1 MNGVTSLKNSTGYIP
16 ALDGFRGLAILV
28 VVISHYGYGNL
39 IPGGFGVT
47 LFFFISG
54 FLITRLMINE
64 QRKEGRID
72 LKNFYI
78 RRLLRLYPALLLM
91 TAVASMYVLAID
103 CNFRPGE
110 LLSTLFY
117 YRNYY
122 MVYFRGDV
130 AVQCTKVFD
139 IVWSLA
145 IEEHF
150 YIVFP
155 LVFIAFC
162 KRPGQLIWLMVAGI
176 VAVLA
181 WRVYLA
187 TTQGMNAFTIYKIYH
202 LTETRADAIMYGCL
216 VSFILDSRRGS
227 DYLRFAGHKFTFAV
241 SIALLLFTFL
251 YRDATFRE
259 TYRYSIQGIS
269 MSLFV
274 PAILY
279 SRHYT
284 GVLSFLNTAWLTAI
298 GRLSYSI
305 YMFHW
310 LGVCVAEY
318 LISTERRSLPWLLT
332 ALPLGLALSL
342 LSYHFVEKPTNKL
355 RKRFGSNVQTTNLV
369 DVARDRDIKPVTVL

>member
-1 MNGVTSLKNSTGYIP
+1 MNGVSSLKNSTGYIP
-16 ALDGFRGLAILV
+16 ALDGFRGLAILM

-64 QRKEGRID
+64 QRKDGHID

-91 TAVASMYVLAID
+91 TAISSLFVVVSQCDL
-103 CNFRPGE
+103 RPGE

-122 MVYFRGDV
+122 MVYFSEDV
-130 AVQCTKVFD
+130 SLQCSRVFN

-155 LVFIAFC
+155 LLFIAFA
-162 KRPGQLIWLMVAGI
+162 KRPGQLIFLMVVG
-176 VAVLA
+176 VLAVLA
-181 WRVYLA
+181 WRLYIVA
-187 TTQGMNAFTIYKIYH
+187 TQGINAFSIYKIYN

-216 VSFILDSRRGS
+216 VSFILASRWELP
-227 DYLRFAGHKFTFAV
+227 YLRFTCHRLTVAGAL
-241 SIALLLFTFL
+241 ALLLFTFV
-251 YRDATFRE
+251 YRDGTFRE
-259 TYRYSIQGIS
+259 TVRYTLQSVSIA
-269 MSLFV
+269 LFV

-279 SRHYT
+279 GRPYT
-284 GVLSFLNTAWLTAI
+284 AILKFLNTAWLTLI

-310 LGVCVAEY
+310 FGVCVAEN
-318 LISTERRSLPWLLT
+318 LISPNHRSLPWLLT
-332 ALPLGLALSL
+332 ALPVGLALSL
-342 LSYHFVEKPTNKL
+342 FSYHFVEKPMNRL
-355 RKRFGSNVQTTNLV
+355 RKRFGSNVQTTEVV
-369 DVARDRDIKPVTVL
+369 DTSRDVNPVALS

>member
-1 MNGVTSLKNSTGYIP
+1 MNELTASKNSTGYIP
-16 ALDGFRGLAILV
+16 ALDGFRGAAILV

-54 FLITRLMINE
+54 FLITRLMIGE
-64 QRKEGRID
+64 QRKNGHID

-91 TAVASMYVLAID
+91 TLISSLYIVLIGCD
-103 CNFRPGE
+103 IRPRE

-122 MVYFRGDV
+122 MVYFSGEIPI
-130 AVQCTKVFD
+130 QCTKVFD

-155 LVFIAFC
+155 LLFIAFW
-162 KRPGQLIWLMVAGI
+162 KRPGQLLFLMAVGVA
-176 VAVLA
+176 AVLA
-181 WRVYLA
+181 WRLYIVA
-187 TTQGMNAFTIYKIYH
+187 TMGMNEFTVYKIYH

-216 VSFILDSRRGS
+216 VSFVLDSRWGS
-227 DYLRFAGHKFTFAV
+227 DYVRFASHKLTFAIALALLVFTFV
-241 SIALLLFTFL
+241 

-259 TYRYSIQGIS
+259 TFRYSVQGIS

-284 GVLSFLNTAWLTAI
+284 AILTKLNTPWLTTV

-310 LGVCVAEY
+310 FGVCVADH
-318 LISTERRSLPWLLT
+318 LISPERRSLPWLMV

-342 LSYHFVEKPTNKL
+342 VSYHFVETPMNRL
-355 RKRFGSNVQTTNLV
+355 RKRFGSNVLVTNPANTDI
-369 DVARDRDIKPVTVL
+369 DVKPVPAT

>member
-1 MNGVTSLKNSTGYIP
+1 
-16 ALDGFRGLAILV
+16 
-28 VVISHYGYGNL
+28 
-39 IPGGFGVT
+39 
-47 LFFFISG
+47 
-54 FLITRLMINE
+54 
-64 QRKEGRID
+64 
-72 LKNFYI
+72 
-78 RRLLRLYPALLLM
+78 
-91 TAVASMYVLAID
+91 
-103 CNFRPGE
+103 FRPGE

-130 AVQCTKVFD
+130 AAQCTKVFD

-162 KRPGQLIWLMVAGI
+162 KRPGQLIFLMAAG
-176 VAVLA
+176 VLAVLA

-187 TTQGMNAFTIYKIYH
+187 ATQDMNEITVYKIYH

-216 VSFILDSRRGS
+216 VSFILDSHRGA
-227 DYLRFAGHKFTFAV
+227 DYLRFAGHRLTFGAAM
-241 SIALLLFTFL
+241 ALLLFTFV

-259 TYRYSIQGIS
+259 TYRYSLQGIS

-279 SRHYT
+279 SRPYT
-284 GVLSFLNTAWLTAI
+284 PILNVLNTAWLATV

-310 LGVCVAEY
+310 FGVCVAEY
-318 LISTERRSLPWLLT
+318 LISPERRSLPWLLT
-332 ALPLGLALSL
+332 ALTLGLALSL
-342 LSYHFVEKPTNKL
+342 FSYHFVEKPMNRL
-355 RKRFGSNVQTTNLV
+355 RKRFGSNVLTPNAV
-369 DVARDRDIKPVTVL
+369 NPDVEIKSIPISS

>member
-1 MNGVTSLKNSTGYIP
+1 MNGAPLLKNSTSYIP

-28 VVISHYGYGNL
+28 VVASHYGYGNV

-64 QRKEGRID
+64 QRKDGHID

-91 TAVASMYVLAID
+91 TALSIAYILAIN

-155 LVFIAFC
+155 LVFIAFS
-162 KRPGQLIWLMVAGI
+162 KRPGQLIVLMIAGV

-181 WRVYLA
+181 WRLYIA
-187 TTQGMNAFTIYKIYH
+187 NTQGINAYTVYKLYH

-216 VSFILDSRRGS
+216 VSFILDSRRGTG
-227 DYLRFAGHKFTFAV
+227 YLRFASHPFAFAV
-241 SIALLLFTFL
+241 AIGLLLFTL
-251 YRDATFRE
+251 VYRDTAFRE
-259 TYRYSIQGIS
+259 TYRYSVQGLS

-279 SRHYT
+279 GRHYT
-284 GVLSFLNTAWLTAI
+284 VILNFLNKAWLTTV

-310 LGVCVAEY
+310 FGVCVAEY
-318 LISTERRSLPWLLT
+318 LISPDRRSLPWLLT

-342 LSYHFVEKPTNKL
+342 ISYHFVEKPMNRL
-355 RKRFGSNVQTTNLV
+355 RKRFGSNVQTTE
-369 DVARDRDIKPVTVL
+369 VAPSGREVKPVAMS